1 MNDAAVAGS
10 ALRVRGRRPGR
21 LPREATFIYG
31 SLVPVYAVTFLVSL
45 LPLIYAGYVSF
56 HSWIMTQSP
65 GVGPWVGLANYVK
78 VFTSPESRA
87 VITNTFLLT
96 AASVAV
102 GTVLGLGA
110 ALVLNASFVGR
121 GLLRSAILL
130 PWAIPGV
137 AAGIMWWWLF
147 NSRFGILNYLLLQVG
162 IIGER
167 HAWLVDYA
175 LWSVVAAN
183 VWKEMPLAALLFLG
197 ALQSIDVELYEAA
210 MLDGSNKIGLFRFIT
225 LPLIRNLAVIVLIF
239 QTASAIKTFDLIYA
253 MTQGGPAGATTTL
266 ALWTYFTSFR
276 YWNFGF
282 GSAIAFTGAA
292 LILGISFVY
301 LRVAYTREEDQP

>member
-1 MNDAAVAGS
+1 MNDVAVAGNT
-10 ALRVRGRRPGR
+10 LPVHGRRYRR
-21 LPREATFIYG
+21 LPREMPFIYG
-31 SLVPVYAVTFLVSL
+31 SLVPVYAVTLLVSL
-45 LPLIYAGYVSF
+45 LPLVYAGYVSF
-56 HSWIMTQSP
+56 HNWIMTRSP
-65 GVGPWVGLANYVK
+65 SIGPWVGLANYAK
-78 VFTSPESRA
+78 VFTSPESQA
-87 VITNTFLLT
+87 VLTNTFLLT
-96 AASVAV
+96 ATSVAV
-102 GTVLGLGA
+102 STLLGLAA

-210 MLDGSNKIGLFRFIT
+210 MLDGSTKIGLFRFIT

-239 QTASAIKTFDLIYA
+239 QTASAIKTFDLIY
-253 MTQGGPAGATTTL
+253 
-266 ALWTYFTSFR
+266 R
-276 YWNFGF
+276 
-282 GSAIAFTGAA
+282 
-292 LILGISFVY
+292 
-301 LRVAYTREEDQP
+301 